1 LGRQLIRL
9 PALFCALTPCY
20 EMNMQTNLYFGYGS
34 NLDRDDWGRFCQRRG
49 FAPDCVTPVGPAS
62 LPDHALVFNYH
73 SLRRGGGVLN
83 VVPHPGSIVSGWL
96 FRYDEEGLR
105 ALDVKEGVPHAY
117 RREQVV
123 VLDDAHEEHR
133 VLTYRVIEENTK
145 AFVTPAS
152 EYLSICRRARMTLG
166 IDCTVLEE
174 AACGRGGG
182 ACHSVFVYG
191 TLMSGERRHDL
202 WRDAPGLLE
211 VAPAEVPGRLVDCG
225 AYPGLAPILDADDRV
240 RGELLRFET
249 LGGLID
255 AMDAYEDFGG
265 YGASGNQY
273 RRIRIE
279 AQTEQGESHHAWA
292 YLYLAA
298 DGLPQIAGGCWRTH
312 RAQAV

>member
-1 LGRQLIRL
+1 LGRQLIGL

-49 FAPDCVTPVGPAS
+49 FDPDCVTPVGPAW

-73 SLRRGGGVLN
+73 SPRRGGGVLN
-83 VVPHPGSIVSGWL
+83 VLPQPGAIVSGWL
-96 FRYDEEGLR
+96 FRYNDEGLR

-133 VLTYRVIEENTK
+133 VLTYRVIEENTE

-174 AACGRGGG
+174 AASGQGGG

-191 TLMSGERRHDL
+191 TLLSGERRHDL
-202 WRDAPGLLE
+202 WRDAPGLQE
-211 VAPAEVPGRLVDCG
+211 VAPAEVAGRLVDCG
-225 AYPGLAPILDADDRV
+225 AYPGLALTDIATERV
-240 RGELLRFET
+240 RGELLRFAT

-255 AMDAYEDFGG
+255 AMDAYEDFAG
-265 YGASGNQY
+265 YGVSGNQY

-279 AQTEQGESHHAWA
+279 AQTGQGASHHAWA
-292 YLYLAA
+292 YLYLEAS
-298 DGLPQIAGGCWRTH
+298 GLPLIDGGCWRTYAA
-312 RAQAV
+312 RAL